1 MRAGVPANKDQ
12 RGWIVGF
19 YPASDR
25 GLRSSGTAKRSMR
38 PAPPSTWPGSGCSPS
53 SQKPISQTT
62 SGTAPSMHG
71 SARCA
76 MRASNCRRR
85 WRLVGQRTSAVQRS
99 VSRMSRATSHASRAL
114 PAGFEKTVAHAYLG
128 CMAYAFAVSPC
139 RGLASEIFGLQRLV
153 GHPNGLNWTT
163 KCSRRQADHAA
174 KSALI
179 ERAVGPPKH
188 AHRRVA
194 AALSNDSVRGARR
207 STSASRAYP
216 AECGACVLNRWRT
229 QTREDKP

>member
-1 MRAGVPANKDQ
+1 LDCWLLSR
-12 RGWIVGF
+12 VG
-19 YPASDR
+19 S
-25 GLRSSGTAKRSMR
+25 R
-38 PAPPSTWPGSGCSPS
+38 PAF
-53 SQKPISQTT
+53 QRDRQTFD
-62 SGTAPSMHG
+62 A
-71 SARCA
+71 ARATFDMAWQWLLTKFTEADFTDYERHRAFDAWKRA
-76 MRASNCRRR
+76 MWDAGLNRRR